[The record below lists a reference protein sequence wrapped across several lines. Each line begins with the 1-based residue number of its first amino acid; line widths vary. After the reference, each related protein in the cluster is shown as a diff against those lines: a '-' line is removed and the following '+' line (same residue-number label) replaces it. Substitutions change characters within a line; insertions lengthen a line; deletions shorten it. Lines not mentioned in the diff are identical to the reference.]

1 MSYRG
6 LSIGLHR
13 DDASYRTGRHSFAE
27 ERFGGR
33 SVRDDEG
40 GGEGEEDNGG

>member
-13 DDASYRTGRHSFAE
+13 DDASYRTGRHSFSE

-40 GGEGEEDNGG
+40 EGEEDNDG